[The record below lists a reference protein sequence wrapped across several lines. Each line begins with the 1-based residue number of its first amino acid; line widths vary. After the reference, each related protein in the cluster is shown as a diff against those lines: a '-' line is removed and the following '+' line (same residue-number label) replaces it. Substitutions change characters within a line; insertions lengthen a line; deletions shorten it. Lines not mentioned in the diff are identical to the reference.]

1 MSGASAG
8 QPVAGRAAAAV
19 SLRGLR
25 AGYGD
30 RPVLDIA
37 HLELGAGRIVGLIG
51 PNGAG
56 KSTLVKAILG
66 LVPAEGVVEVG
77 GESLVRLS
85 ARRRAELVAYL
96 AQESLRGSA
105 FTGRE
110 VVEMGRYAALPRFG
124 SLSADDDARVASALA
139 ATGALAWAERP
150 TRQTSG
156 GERQLTGLARAF
168 AQDAPLLLLDE
179 PVSAL
184 DLSHAVAVLKVLR
197 PWVAADRRR
206 TVIAVLHD
214 LTLAARFC
222 DELVLLQPR
231 LGGAR
236 VRARGTPGEVL
247 TPEAIKEIYGT
258 PVDVRPSPVTGTL
271 VVTPL

>member
-1 MSGASAG
+1 MSAAGTVSAL
-8 QPVAGRAAAAV
+8 

-25 AGYGD
+25 VSYGE
-30 RPVLDIA
+30 RQVVDIDQ
-37 HLELGAGRIVGLIG
+37 LELDAGRIVGLIG

-66 LVPAEGVVEVG
+66 LVPAAGEVEVG
-77 GESLVRLS
+77 GQNLARLPVRQRA
-85 ARRRAELVAYL
+85 ARVAYL
-96 AQESLRGSA
+96 AQDSLRGSA

-124 SLSADDDARVASALA
+124 SLSADDDARVSAALA
-139 ATGALAWAERP
+139 ATGAGAWAERP

-156 GERQLTGLARAF
+156 GERQLTGLARAL

-206 TVIAVLHD
+206 TVVAVLHD
-214 LTLAARFC
+214 LTLSARFC

-231 LGGAR
+231 PGGAR
-236 VRARGTPGEVL
+236 IRARGAPGEVL
-247 TPEAIKEIYGT
+247 SPEVIEEVYGA
-258 PVDVRPSPVTGTL
+258 PVDVRLSEVTGTP